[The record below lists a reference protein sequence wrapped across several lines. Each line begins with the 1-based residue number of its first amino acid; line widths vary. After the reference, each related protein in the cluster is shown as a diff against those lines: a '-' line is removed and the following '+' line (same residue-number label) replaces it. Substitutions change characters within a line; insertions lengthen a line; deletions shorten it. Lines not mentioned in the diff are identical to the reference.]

1 MKKLFIAAMA
11 LATIVS
17 CSKDDAGDAVLTSK
31 EKSVTITI
39 ANSALETR
47 ATLNGA
53 QTSES
58 LANSGDACVV
68 ASDLKVFFANSAG
81 TILNEMKL
89 SGTPAENVNHN
100 SEYQYGD
107 KTEANATTR
116 GSYIFHRVPAEV
128 TQVAVA
134 RYDEKTDLPENAEN
148 WVGKNISDLEALA
161 SNEAKNVNR
170 ELSKIV
176 LYDADGLTNTGTC
189 TTIGNVVYNL
199 YTAELT
205 IAPAFARVELVKI
218 QCTDLGAASEANVG
232 GSVKGY
238 DELTLKTFAWGPKG
252 ETVNNY
258 LYTWPTVQPILYGSY
273 VPTDG
278 LDADGNQITVTG
290 DARKNAWTANTA
302 ISWNV
307 ADQVAA
313 PTAETP
319 MVLTMGGK
327 AYERFVQN
335 DPTLTITKLY
345 QTQTPGENGTVTLSN
360 PLDKFSKEKIYRF
373 DVIFNESNIDKTDDN
388 LCVKVLVTINT
399 WTVVPVYPEFKNNN

>member
-47 ATLNGA
+47 ATLSGA
-53 QTSES
+53 QTSEG
-58 LANSGDACVV
+58 LAATGDACVV

-81 TILNEMKL
+81 TILKEMDL
-89 SGTPAENVNHN
+89 SGEKGTVDHN
-100 SEYQYGD
+100 QEYQYGD
-107 KTEANATTR
+107 KTEANATTP

-134 RYDEKTDLPENAEN
+134 RYEDGDLPENAEN
-148 WVGKNISDLEALA
+148 WVDKNISDLAALA
-161 SNEAKNVNR
+161 SNEEKNVAR
-170 ELSKIV
+170 ELSDIV
-176 LYDADGLTNTGTC
+176 LYDSDGLTNTGTC

-232 GSVKGY
+232 GSVEGY

-252 ETVNNY
+252 ATDNNY
-258 LYTWPTVQPILYGSY
+258 LYTWLTQPILYGSY

-313 PTAETP
+313 PTEANP

-335 DPTLTITKLY
+335 DPTLTITKLHQN
-345 QTQTPGENGTVTLSN
+345 QTTAADGKVTLSN
-360 PLDKFSKEKIYRF
+360 PLDKFSKENIYRF
-373 DVIFNESNIDKTDDN
+373 DVIFNESNIDETDDN

-399 WTVVPVYPEFKNNN
+399 WTVIPVYPEFKNNN

>member
-218 QCTDLGAASEANVG
+218 QCTDLGSNIDEAGN
-232 GSVKGY
+232 STGY

-252 ETVNNY
+252 ATDNNY
-258 LYTWPTVQPILYGSY
+258 RYTWPTAQPILYGNY
-273 VPTDG
+273 IPTDG
-278 LDADGNQITVTG
+278 LDADGNTVNTEN
-290 DARKNAWTANTA
+290 RTNAWTANTA

-360 PLDKFSKEKIYRF
+360 PLYKFYKEKIYLF

-388 LCVKVLVTINT
+388 LCVKVLDTINT

>member
-81 TILNEMKL
+81 TILKEMAL
-89 SGTPAENVNHN
+89 SGEKGTVDHN
-100 SEYQYGD
+100 QEYQYGD
-107 KTEANATTR
+107 KTDADANTP

-134 RYDEKTDLPENAEN
+134 RYEDEDLPENAQNWEN
-148 WVGKNISDLEALA
+148 QNISALAALA
-161 SNEAKNVNR
+161 SNEEKNVAR

-176 LYDADGLTNTGTC
+176 LYAADGLTYDSEC
-189 TTIGNVVYNL
+189 TTTVDGVVYNL
-199 YTAELT
+199 YKADLT

-218 QCTDLGAASEANVG
+218 QCTDLGSDIDEAGN
-232 GSVKGY
+232 SIGY
-238 DELTLKTFAWGPKG
+238 DELTLKTFAWGPASG
-252 ETVNNY
+252 TNY
-258 LYTWPTVQPILYGSY
+258 LYTWPTAQPILYGNY
-273 VPTDG
+273 VPTDNK
-278 LDADGNQITVTG
+278 DAFGNTVNTEN
-290 DARKNAWTANTA
+290 RTNEWTANTA

-313 PTAETP
+313 PTESNP
-319 MVLTMGGK
+319 MVLTMGGQ

-335 DPTLTITKLY
+335 DPTLTINKLHK
-345 QTQTPGENGTVTLSN
+345 TQTIADDGTVTLSN
-360 PLDKFSKEKIYRF
+360 PLDKFSKKNIYRF
-373 DVIFNESNIDKTDDN
+373 NVIFKESNLDTTDDN
-388 LCVKVLVTINT
+388 ICVKVLVTIDT
-399 WTVVPVYPEFKNNN
+399 WTVVDVYPEFDNNGNN

>member
-17 CSKDDAGDAVLTSK
+17 CSKDDAGDVVLTSK

-53 QTSES
+53 QTSEG
-58 LANSGDACVV
+58 LAATGDACVV

-81 TILNEMKL
+81 TILKEMDL
-89 SGTPAENVNHN
+89 SGEKGTVDHN

-107 KTEANATTR
+107 KTEANATTQ

-134 RYDEKTDLPENAEN
+134 RYEDGDLPENAQN
-148 WVGKNISDLEALA
+148 WEGQNISALAALA
-161 SNEAKNVNR
+161 SNEEKNVAR
-170 ELSKIV
+170 ELSEIV
-176 LYDADGLTNTGTC
+176 LYDADGLTYTEEC
-189 TTIGNVVYNL
+189 TTIDGVVYNL
-199 YTAELT
+199 YTADLT

-218 QCTDLGAASEANVG
+218 QCTDLGSNIDETGN
-232 GSVKGY
+232 STGY
-238 DELTLKTFAWGPKG
+238 DELTLKTFAWGPA
-252 ETVNNY
+252 NANY
-258 LYTWPTVQPILYGSY
+258 LYTWPTTQPILYGSY
-273 VPTDG
+273 VPADG

-335 DPTLTITKLY
+335 DPTLTITKLH
-345 QTQTPGENGTVTLSN
+345 QTQTPAEDGTVTLSN
-360 PLDKFSKEKIYRF
+360 PLEKFSKENIYRF
-373 DVIFNESNIDKTDDN
+373 DVIFNESNIDETDDN

-399 WTVVPVYPEFKNNN
+399 WTVVPVYPEFKN

>member
-53 QTSES
+53 QTSEG
-58 LANSGDACVV
+58 LAATGDACVV

-81 TILNEMKL
+81 TILKEMDL
-89 SGTPAENVNHN
+89 SGEKGTVDHN

-107 KTEANATTR
+107 KTEANATTQ

-134 RYDEKTDLPENAEN
+134 RYEDGDLPENAQN
-148 WVGKNISDLEALA
+148 WEGQNISALAALA
-161 SNEAKNVNR
+161 SNEEKNVAR
-170 ELSKIV
+170 ELSEIV
-176 LYDADGLTNTGTC
+176 LYDADGLTYTEEC
-189 TTIGNVVYNL
+189 TTIDGVVYNL
-199 YTAELT
+199 YTADLT

-218 QCTDLGAASEANVG
+218 QCTDLGAASAANVG
-232 GSVKGY
+232 GSVEGY
-238 DELTLKTFAWGPKG
+238 DELTLKTFAWGPA
-252 ETVNNY
+252 NANY
-258 LYTWPTVQPILYGSY
+258 LYTWPTAQPILYGSY

-278 LDADGNQITVTG
+278 LDADGSQITVTG

-335 DPTLTITKLY
+335 DPTLTITKLH
-345 QTQTPGENGTVTLSN
+345 QTQTTAEDGTVTLSN
-360 PLDKFSKEKIYRF
+360 PLEKFSKENIYRF
-373 DVIFNESNIDKTDDN
+373 DVIFNESNIDETDDN
-388 LCVKVLVTINT
+388 LCVKVLVTIKT
-399 WTVVPVYPEFKNNN
+399 WTVVPVYPEFKN

>member
-17 CSKDDAGDAVLTSK
+17 CSKDDAGDTVLTSK
-31 EKSVTITI
+31 QKSVTITI

-81 TILNEMKL
+81 TILKEMKL
-89 SGTPAENVNHN
+89 SGTPEDVDHTKP
-100 SEYQYGD
+100 YQYGV
-107 KTEANATTR
+107 KTDADANTP

-134 RYDEKTDLPENAEN
+134 RYETGDLPENKTN
-148 WVGKNISDLEALA
+148 WEGQNISALAALA
-161 SNEAKNVNR
+161 SNEEKNVAR
-170 ELSKIV
+170 ELSDIV
-176 LYDADGLTNTGTC
+176 LYDADGLTYSEEC
-189 TTIGNVVYNL
+189 TTIDGVVYNL
-199 YTAELT
+199 YTADLT

-218 QCTDLGAASEANVG
+218 QCTDLGSDITSDGN
-232 GSVKGY
+232 STGY
-238 DELTLKTFAWGPKG
+238 DELTLKTFAWGPANG
-252 ETVNNY
+252 TNY
-258 LYTWPTVQPILYGSY
+258 LYTWPTAQPILYGSY
-273 VPTDG
+273 VPDNNK
-278 LDADGNQITVTG
+278 DAFGNTISVTG
-290 DARKNAWTANTA
+290 NNRKNEWTANTA

-313 PTAETP
+313 PTEAVP
-319 MVLTMGGK
+319 MVLTMGGQ

-360 PLDKFSKEKIYRF
+360 PLDKFTKKNIYRF
-373 DVIFNESNIDKTDDN
+373 NVIFKESNLDTTDDN
-388 LCVKVLVTINT
+388 ICVKVLVTIDT
-399 WTVVPVYPEFKNNN
+399 WTVVDVYPEFKNNN

>member
-53 QTSES
+53 QTSEG
-58 LANSGDACVV
+58 LAAKGDACVV

-81 TILNEMKL
+81 TILKEMNL
-89 SGTPAENVNHN
+89 SGTPAENVDHN

-107 KTEANATTR
+107 KTEANATTQ

-134 RYDEKTDLPENAEN
+134 RYENGDLPENAQN
-148 WVGKNISDLEALA
+148 WETKNISDLAALA
-161 SNEAKNVNR
+161 SNEEKNVAR
-170 ELSKIV
+170 ELSDIV

-199 YTAELT
+199 YTADLT
-205 IAPAFARVELVKI
+205 IAPAFARVELVNI
-218 QCTDLGAASEANVG
+218 QCTDLGAASAANVG
-232 GSVKGY
+232 GSVEGY
-238 DELTLKTFAWGPKG
+238 DELTLKTFAWGPANG
-252 ETVNNY
+252 TNY
-258 LYTWPTVQPILYGSY
+258 LYTWPTAQPILYGSY
-273 VPTDG
+273 IPDDK
-278 LDADGNQITVTG
+278 LDADGNTVNTEN
-290 DARKNAWTANTA
+290 RTNAWTANTA

-313 PTAETP
+313 PTAEIP

-335 DPTLTITKLY
+335 DPTLTITKLH
-345 QTQTPGENGTVTLSN
+345 QTQTTAEDGTVTLSN
-360 PLDKFSKEKIYRF
+360 PLDKFSKENIYRF
-373 DVIFNESNIDKTDDN
+373 DVIFNESNIDETDDN

-399 WTVVPVYPEFKNNN
+399 WTVVPVYPEFKNND

>member
-17 CSKDDAGDAVLTSK
+17 CSKDDAGDTVLTSK
-31 EKSVTITI
+31 QKSVTITI

-47 ATLNGA
+47 ATLNGE

-58 LANSGDACVV
+58 LATTGDACVV
-68 ASDLKVFFANSAG
+68 ASDLQVFFANSAG
-81 TILNEMKL
+81 TILKEMKL
-89 SGTPAENVNHN
+89 SGTPEDVDHTK
-100 SEYQYGD
+100 EYQYGV
-107 KTEANATTR
+107 KTDADANTR

-134 RYDEKTDLPENAEN
+134 RYETGDLPENKTN
-148 WVGKNISDLEALA
+148 WEGQNISALAALA
-161 SNEAKNVNR
+161 SNEEKNVAR
-170 ELSKIV
+170 ELSDIV

-199 YTAELT
+199 YTADLT

-218 QCTDLGAASEANVG
+218 QCTDLGAASAANVG
-232 GSVKGY
+232 GSVEGY
-238 DELTLKTFAWGPKG
+238 DELTLKTFAWGPANG
-252 ETVNNY
+252 TNY
-258 LYTWPTVQPILYGSY
+258 LYTWPTAQPILYGSY
-273 VPTDG
+273 VPDDNK
-278 LDADGNQITVTG
+278 DAFGNTISVTG
-290 DARKNAWTANTA
+290 NNRKNEWTANTA

-313 PTAETP
+313 PTAEIP

-335 DPTLTITKLY
+335 DPTLTITKLH
-345 QTQTPGENGTVTLSN
+345 QTQTTAEDGTVTLSN
-360 PLDKFSKEKIYRF
+360 PLDKFSKENIYRF
-373 DVIFNESNIDKTDDN
+373 DVIFNESNIDETDDN

-399 WTVVPVYPEFKNNN
+399 WTVVPVYPEFKNND

>member
-47 ATLNGA
+47 ATLEGA
-53 QTSES
+53 QTSEG
-58 LANSGDACVV
+58 LAATGDACVV

-81 TILNEMKL
+81 TILKEMNL
-89 SGTPAENVNHN
+89 SGTPAENVDHKTP
-100 SEYQYGD
+100 YQYGD
-107 KTEANATTR
+107 KTEANATTK

-134 RYDEKTDLPENAEN
+134 RYEDEDLPDNAQNWENQ
-148 WVGKNISDLEALA
+148 NISALEALA
-161 SNEAKNVNR
+161 SNEEENVAR

-176 LYDADGLTNTGTC
+176 LYDADGLKYSDEC
-189 TTIGNVVYNL
+189 ATIDGVVYNL
-199 YTAELT
+199 YTADLT

-218 QCTDLGAASEANVG
+218 QCTDLGAASAANVG
-232 GSVKGY
+232 GSVVGY
-238 DELTLKTFAWGPKG
+238 DELTLKTFAWGPNG
-252 ETVNNY
+252 EKVNNY
-258 LYTWPTVQPILYGSY
+258 LYTWPTAQPILYGSY
-273 VPTDG
+273 IPEDK
-278 LDADGNQITVTG
+278 LDADGNTVNTEN
-290 DARKNAWTANTA
+290 RTNAWTANTA

-313 PTAETP
+313 PTEANP

-335 DPTLTITKLY
+335 DPTLTITKLH
-345 QTQTPGENGTVTLSN
+345 QTQTTAEDGTVTLSN
-360 PLDKFSKEKIYRF
+360 PLDKFSKENIYRF
-373 DVIFNESNIDKTDDN
+373 DVIFNESNIDETDDN

>member
-47 ATLNGA
+47 ATLNGE
-53 QTSES
+53 QTSEG
-58 LANSGDACVV
+58 LAATGDACVV

-81 TILNEMKL
+81 TILKEMDL
-89 SGTPAENVNHN
+89 SGEKGTVDHN

-107 KTEANATTR
+107 KTEANATTQ
-116 GSYIFHRVPAEV
+116 GNYVFHRVPAEV

-134 RYDEKTDLPENAEN
+134 RYEDGDLPENAQN
-148 WVGKNISDLEALA
+148 WETKNISDLAALA
-161 SNEAKNVNR
+161 SNEEKNVAR
-170 ELSKIV
+170 ELSEIV
-176 LYDADGLTNTGTC
+176 LYDADGLTYTEEC
-189 TTIGNVVYNL
+189 TNVDGVVYNL
-199 YTAELT
+199 YTADLT

-218 QCTDLGAASEANVG
+218 QCTDLGSNIDETGN
-232 GSVKGY
+232 STGY
-238 DELTLKTFAWGPKG
+238 DELTLKTFAWGPTTG
-252 ETVNNY
+252 TNY
-258 LYTWPTVQPILYGSY
+258 LYTWPTAQPILYGSY

-278 LDADGNQITVTG
+278 LDADGKQITVTG
-290 DARKNAWTANTA
+290 DARENAWTANTA

-313 PTAETP
+313 PTAEIP

-335 DPTLTITKLY
+335 DPTLTITKLH
-345 QTQTPGENGTVTLSN
+345 QTQTTAEDGTVTLSN
-360 PLDKFSKEKIYRF
+360 PLEKFSKKNIYRF
-373 DVIFNESNIDKTDDN
+373 DVIFNESNIDETDDN

-399 WTVVPVYPEFKNNN
+399 WTVVPVYPEFKN